1 MTCEEATAGE
11 VGKPEGRQSGRLRG
25 VGGEAARGPGGDG
38 AAGWQGLPPFPQ
50 GSVCPAHL
58 SAQLGRV
65 LPSQRWPWKPGAQR
79 QEEVPSLFTQV
90 PPLRHGAGER
100 RL

>member
-1 MTCEEATAGE
+1 MEGCGAWGE
-11 VGKPEGRQSGRLRG
+11 RQRGAPEDG
-25 VGGEAARGPGGDG
+25 V
-38 AAGWQGLPPFPQ
+38 AGWQGLPPFPQ

-65 LPSQRWPWKPGAQR
+65 LPSQRGPWKPRAQR
-79 QEEVPSLFTQV
+79 QEEVPGLFTQV